1 MKKLEEANR
10 GKYLLRDDWTI
21 VEPGS
26 KYSIDSSLLI
36 IHHILLF

>member
-1 MKKLEEANR
+1 MKKLGEANR
-10 GKYLLRDDWTI
+10 GKYLLRDDWTM

-26 KYSIDSSLLI
+26 KYSIESSLLI